1 MRERN
6 RRISRIYRGILGLGG
21 GLVLILGLGLSSAE
35 SVYDYQ
41 DTVDGV
47 HLPPV
52 QAIVVLAGGRGRIA
66 AAGDIWNRYRERSE
80 VPAKASQQTTEGL
93 PVLYVSGVGPQS
105 TFKVIQGQLRPGVT
119 EVIRPD
125 QVVIE
130 NESTNTEEN
139 ALWLARYAR
148 ERSWNRVLLIT
159 SSYHMKRARLIFSR
173 ILERDAA
180 DRNALRANQSPR
192 APSVQ
197 VDTLSVYQEP
207 FEPGEWMTSVHGTR
221 VTIGEYFK
229 WLYYTRF
236 WEP

>member
-1 MRERN
+1 MV
-6 RRISRIYRGILGLGG
+6 
-21 GLVLILGLGLSSAE
+21 VLALGLSSAE

-47 HLPPV
+47 RLPEV

-66 AAGDIWNRYRERSE
+66 AAGDIWNRYRERSG
-80 VPAKASQQTTEGL
+80 ADLGL
-93 PVLYVSGVGPQS
+93 PVLYVSGVGPQT

-119 EVIRPD
+119 EVIRPE

-148 ERSWNRVLLIT
+148 ERSWSRVLLIT

-173 ILERDAA
+173 VLERDAA
-180 DRNALRANQSPR
+180 ARNALRANESPR
-192 APSVQ
+192 ASSVQ

-207 FEPGEWMTSVHGTR
+207 FEPGEWITSVHGAR

>member
-1 MRERN
+1 MRDKSRSI
-6 RRISRIYRGILGLGG
+6 RRFYQWSLGAGGVFLVVLGLGF
-21 GLVLILGLGLSSAE
+21 SSAG

-47 HLPPV
+47 RLPEV

-66 AAGDIWNRYRERSE
+66 AAGDIGNRYRERLGGDL
-80 VPAKASQQTTEGL
+80 GL
-93 PVLYVSGVGPQS
+93 PVLYVSGVGPQT

-119 EVIRPD
+119 EVIRPE

-148 ERSWNRVLLIT
+148 ERSWSRVLLIT

-173 ILERDAA
+173 VLERDAA
-180 DRNALRANQSPR
+180 ARNALRANESPR
-192 APSVQ
+192 ASSVQ

-207 FEPGEWMTSVHGTR
+207 FEPGEWITSVHGAR